1 MRLHRFSVLL
11 LPLFAAACGPS
22 FSASPPA
29 SPAPSV
35 AADAAV
41 EAAAALITAETVRR
55 HVEYLASDEL
65 RGRDTPSPGL
75 ERAATY
81 LADQFRALGLTPMG
95 DDGSFIQRW
104 PFQDTRLDLQAIR
117 FDVRAHGTTSSLRYA
132 EDFFV
137 LPSRA
142 DSVVAAAVFAG
153 TIEPEAPLPAEARGQ
168 FVVFFVADTAGQLWQ
183 QRLSAGLQASF
194 QAGVAGV
201 IAILDPDFS
210 QELIGQIASEVQ
222 GQVPPFPV
230 FGVRYAAGREL
241 LQHGGVDLG
250 ALRGRTG
257 SLTPVNG
264 VTIAVRTPIS
274 SGSEMVPNVVA
285 VLPGSDPQL
294 HSEYIV
300 YSAHFDHVGVG
311 APDAAGDSIYNGADD
326 NASGTTAVLEAARAF
341 AALERRP
348 ARSIMFVM
356 VSGEEKGLLGSLYFV
371 EHPPVPVTQMIAN
384 INADMVGRNAP
395 DTVVAIGQ
403 DYSDLGATVQRIA
416 RRHPDLGLVVA
427 PDLWP
432 QEQLFFRSDQFSFL
446 TKEVPALFFTT
457 GLHEQYHQPSD
468 QAHLIDNDKLAR
480 ISRLIFLLGHEIAA
494 APQRPQWD
502 PAGLAEVRRLTGGGR
517 E

>member
-1 MRLHRFSVLL
+1 MRVHGAPLALL
-11 LPLFAAACGPS
+11 TLFLAACGPAL
-22 FSASPPA
+22 SAPPA
-29 SPAPSV
+29 VTPAP
-35 AADAAV
+35 AV
-41 EAAAALITAETVRR
+41 VGNSAIQAAAASITAEAIRR
-55 HVEYLASDEL
+55 HVEFLASDEL

-81 LADQFRALGLTPMG
+81 LADQFRAMGLNPMG

-104 PFQDTRLDLQAIR
+104 PFEDTRLDLQAMR
-117 FDVRAHGTTSSLRYA
+117 FDARAHGTSASLRYG

-137 LPSRA
+137 LPSQA
-142 DSVVAAAVFAG
+142 DSVVAEAVFIG
-153 TIEPEAPLPAEARGQ
+153 TITPGAPLPPEARGR
-168 FVVFFVADTAGQLWQ
+168 FVVFFVPDTVAQMWQ

-201 IAILDPDFS
+201 IAILDPDFNP
-210 QELIGQIASEVQ
+210 ELIGQIAHEVQ

-230 FGVRYAAGREL
+230 FGVRYGAGRDVL
-241 LQHGGVDLG
+241 RHAGIDLD
-250 ALRGRTG
+250 AVRDRTG
-257 SLTPVNG
+257 SATPVDG
-264 VTIAVRTPIS
+264 VTIAVRTPIVS
-274 SGSEMVPNVVA
+274 TSEMVPNVVA
-285 VLPGSDPQL
+285 VLQGSDPQL
-294 HSEYIV
+294 RNEYVV

-326 NASGTTAVLEAARAF
+326 NASGTSALLEAARAF

-348 ARSIMFVM
+348 ARSVMFVM

-371 EHPPVPVTQMIAN
+371 DHPPVPVAQMVAN
-384 INADMVGRNAP
+384 INADMIGRNAP

-403 DYSDLGATVQRIA
+403 EYSDLGATVQRIA
-416 RRHPDLGLVVA
+416 SRHSDLGLVVA

-446 TKEVPALFFTT
+446 RKEIPALFFTT

-480 ISRLIFLLGHEIAA
+480 ITRLIFLLGHEVAN
-494 APQRPQWD
+494 APLRPQWD
-502 PAGLAEVRRLTGGGR
+502 ADGLAEVRRLTGGR
-517 E
+517 